1 MDREEFA
8 KRLHSS
14 VIPAGTSETE
24 MKKIMFPIS
33 EAIFEMMPNSLFR
46 YRPLNNDLK
55 NNKRQIDAFKND
67 AIYAVTADRFN
78 DPYDTLVRYD
88 QEEIL
93 RSVKAI
99 VSYETIEGMKAWFAQ
114 GNVLPEEV
122 KQILPGDLID
132 FLKNALMSID
142 DISVLKDKIE
152 ESRRNMVNLI
162 ETYFPILTETAKR

>member
-1 MDREEFA
+1 MDRDEFA

-14 VIPAGTSETE
+14 VIPAGTSEE
-24 MKKIMFPIS
+24 EFNKILFLVS
-33 EAIFEMMPNSLFR
+33 DAIFQMMPSSLFR
-46 YRPLNNDLK
+46 YRPLGNDLK
-55 NNKRQIDAFKND
+55 NDKNEQQIDAFKND

-88 QEEIL
+88 QEEII

-114 GNVLPEEV
+114 GKDLPEEV

-132 FLKNALMSID
+132 FL
-142 DISVLKDKIE
+142 
-152 ESRRNMVNLI
+152 
-162 ETYFPILTETAKR
+162 

>member
-46 YRPLNNDLK
+46 YRPLNNDQK
-55 NNKRQIDAFKND
+55 DNKRQIDAFKND
-67 AIYAVTADRFN
+67 AIFAVTADRFN

-88 QEEIL
+88 QEGIK
-93 RSVKAI
+93 RSVNTI
-99 VSYETIEGMKAWFAQ
+99 VSYKTIEGMKAWLRK
-114 GNVLPEEV
+114 G
-122 KQILPGDLID
+122 KT
-132 FLKNALMSID
+132 FL
-142 DISVLKDKIE
+142 
-152 ESRRNMVNLI
+152 RR
-162 ETYFPILTETAKR
+162 